1 MWPTCLADLIPAAYE
16 KEREKLASHP
26 VATHAPSDVGYAT
39 DIFRPK
45 RILPRLSWGN
55 SSIALA
61 QAQLSLHGH
70 SHGRSHG
77 RTVSEVGTTR
87 VRPVESKT
95 FVPGTRLGAP

>member
-45 RILPRLSWGN
+45 RILPRQS
-55 SSIALA
+55 
-61 QAQLSLHGH
+61 
-70 SHGRSHG
+70 
-77 RTVSEVGTTR
+77 
-87 VRPVESKT
+87 
-95 FVPGTRLGAP
+95 